1 MHRDHVPA
9 LPPGFELLGA
19 TDISPVQGMVRFSP
33 DTDRVHIFTVQ
44 GHPEFTEPIV
54 TAIIAQRSGSG
65 AIGQE
70 TAAEYEASRRYVRDD
85 GPGRV
90 GRTLWKVITGDL

>member
-1 MHRDHVPA
+1 M
-9 LPPGFELLGA
+9 PPGFELLGA
-19 TDISPVQGMVRFSP
+19 TDISPVQGMVRFAP
-33 DTDRVHIFTVQ
+33 GADRVRILTVQ

-70 TAAEYEASRRYVRDD
+70 TAAEYQTSRRYVHDD
-85 GPGRV
+85 GPGRI
-90 GRTLWKVITGDL
+90 GRTLWKVMTGEL